1 MLIEHDR
8 EFFATSAIGDHDH
21 GKKKWKTYLPIL
33 VSLDEKHGYF
43 EWQKCHKSHMTGMVT
58 HITYKKYKKKWCLWD
73 GKHDIVL
80 PTWNLMLVE

>member
-21 GKKKWKTYLPIL
+21 GKKKKWKTYLPIL

-43 EWQKCHKSHMTGMVT
+43 EWQNVINHT
-58 HITYKKYKKKWCLWD
+58 
-73 GKHDIVL
+73 
-80 PTWNLMLVE
+80 